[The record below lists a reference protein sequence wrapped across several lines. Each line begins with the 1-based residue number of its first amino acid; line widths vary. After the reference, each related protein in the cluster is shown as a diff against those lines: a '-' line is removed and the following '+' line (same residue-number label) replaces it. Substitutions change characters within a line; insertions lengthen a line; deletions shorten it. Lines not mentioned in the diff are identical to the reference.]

1 MSFEQE
7 EGEKDYF
14 ASMTDMVVGVLFIF
28 IIMVAYF
35 AFQVSNE
42 DSVPLSLY
50 EAEQKKNKALM
61 VDVDRLELKV
71 KELEEEIKRLR
82 RLLKEKDPMVA
93 YIENATDA
101 RNDIVSDVIKE
112 LKKYGIDAKSYQ
124 KGVVTISGK
133 GLFAN
138 SRSDLSSVIGAEQ
151 RVKYLS
157 EVLVERMSCFVLEPK
172 PKIVLAKGLVTKKQV
187 LLSGDGS
194 LVVDGNNNPVKLIE
208 GKNKIKPTN
217 KVSINALGAFK
228 ADYNSCN
235 ANYVF
240 IESVYIEG
248 HTDNVPI
255 TKGRVLK
262 DGSRNNL
269 ELSARR
275 ATNTYGLIASH
286 RPESLQMVNP
296 SGQQVL
302 SVAAYGKQ
310 RPIDIN
316 SDRAGRQ
323 NNRRIDIRFVMHVPK
338 NQLALETFVASFKD
352 PE

>member
-1 MSFEQE
+1 MHSERE
-7 EGEKDYF
+7 ESGPDYF
-14 ASMTDMVVGVLFIF
+14 ASMTDMVVGVLFVF

-50 EAEQKKNKALM
+50 EAEQQKNKALM
-61 VDVDRLELKV
+61 VEVERLELEIKV
-71 KELEEEIKRLR
+71 LEEEVERLR
-82 RLLKEKDPMVA
+82 KLLKQKDPMVA
-93 YIENATDA
+93 YIENATIT
-101 RNDIVSDVIKE
+101 RNEIVTDVIKD
-112 LKKYGIDAKSYQ
+112 LKKYGIDAKSHQ

-138 SRSDLSSVIGAEQ
+138 SRSDLSSVFGAEQ
-151 RVKYLS
+151 RVNLLS
-157 EVLVERMSCFVLEPK
+157 EVLVERIVCNVL
-172 PKIVLAKGLVTKKQV
+172 GTK
-187 LLSGDGS
+187 L
-194 LVVDGNNNPVKLIE
+194 
-208 GKNKIKPTN
+208 NKD
-217 KVSINALGAFK
+217 
-228 ADYNSCN
+228 DYNTCN
-235 ANYVF
+235 PYHVF

-255 TKGRVLK
+255 TNGRVLK

-275 ATNTYGLIASH
+275 ATNTYGSMVTHL
-286 RPESLQMVNP
+286 PESLSMINP

-310 RPIDIN
+310 RPISGN
-316 SDRAGRQ
+316 GTRSGRQ

-338 NQLALETFVASFKD
+338 DQVALESFSAMFTASK
-352 PE
+352 

>member
-50 EAEQKKNKALM
+50 EAEQKKNKALL
-61 VDVDRLELKV
+61 VDVERLELEV
-71 KELEEEIKRLR
+71 KTLEEEIKRLI
-82 RLLKEKDPMVA
+82 RLLKEKDPVAA
-93 YIENATDA
+93 YIENASVA
-101 RNDIVSDVIKE
+101 RDDIVSDVIKE
-112 LKKYGIDAKSYQ
+112 LKQYGIDAKSYQ

-138 SRSDLSSVIGAEQ
+138 SRSDLSSVVGSEQ

-157 EVLVERMSCFVLEPK
+157 EVLVERISCNVL
-172 PKIVLAKGLVTKKQV
+172 
-187 LLSGDGS
+187 GS
-194 LVVDGNNNPVKLIE
+194 KL
-208 GKNKIKPTN
+208 N
-217 KVSINALGAFK
+217 K
-228 ADYNSCN
+228 ADYNACN
-235 ANYVF
+235 GRHIF

-255 TKGRVLK
+255 TRGRVLK

-275 ATNTYGLIASH
+275 ATNTYGLMVIH

-296 SGQQVL
+296 TGQQVL

-310 RPIDIN
+310 RPIADN
-316 SDRAGRQ
+316 TKRAGRQ

-338 NQLALETFVASFKD
+338 NQLDLETFVASFKV

>member
-50 EAEQKKNKALM
+50 EAEQKKNKALL
-61 VDVDRLELKV
+61 VDVERLELEV
-71 KELEEEIKRLR
+71 KTLEEEIKRLI
-82 RLLKEKDPMVA
+82 RLLKEKDPVAA
-93 YIENATDA
+93 YIENASVSRD
-101 RNDIVSDVIKE
+101 DIVSDVIKE
-112 LKKYGIDAKSYQ
+112 LKQYGIDAKSYQ

-138 SRSDLSSVIGAEQ
+138 SRSDLSSVVGSEQ

-157 EVLVERMSCFVLEPK
+157 EVLVERISCNVL
-172 PKIVLAKGLVTKKQV
+172 
-187 LLSGDGS
+187 GS
-194 LVVDGNNNPVKLIE
+194 KL
-208 GKNKIKPTN
+208 N
-217 KVSINALGAFK
+217 K
-228 ADYNSCN
+228 ADYNACN
-235 ANYVF
+235 GRHIF

-255 TKGRVLK
+255 TRGRVLK

-275 ATNTYGLIASH
+275 ATNTYGLMVIH

-296 SGQQVL
+296 TGQQVL

-310 RPIDIN
+310 RPIADN
-316 SDRAGRQ
+316 TKRAGRQ

-338 NQLALETFVASFKD
+338 NQLDLETFVASFKV